1 MKRYIPFVGLLSLFL
16 FMQAQGQEVKKL
28 SLDDALEFALKT
40 NPNILIAEKEINAA
54 NGRILQA
61 GRIPNPEISIAVNET
76 PSGINFGSSNEQDI
90 SLSQEIEY
98 PTKRKN
104 RIDIAVTEKQLRQL
118 ELVRTKI
125 LLTGEVKKAYYYA
138 YFAKKQVYFLEQQ
151 LVLLDDVQTTL
162 TSQYQTNKINY
173 LDIIRIKVERTRLSN
188 DINEAN
194 REYRLRLN
202 ALNIL
207 LGYQSDE
214 KLEISDSIAF
224 VPVKIQQDSLVTSL
238 IEQSTTL
245 NIAKQSILREQ
256 QFLSLA
262 KTRYLPDFSVGISHQ
277 RRRELDGFNNNLW
290 GIELKASL
298 PFWSWYEPKGQVEEA
313 TARTSIAEEHLKAV
327 ERNIRARIRNS
338 FDFVQTTER
347 QIRSF
352 DESLLRDTKEI
363 LSTAITQYQNNQ
375 IDILNVLDIYRTYL
389 STNVEYAR
397 ALLNYVIAL
406 AELEA
411 SAELPNEQQF

>member
-1 MKRYIPFVGLLSLFL
+1 
-16 FMQAQGQEVKKL
+16 MQAQGQEVKKL